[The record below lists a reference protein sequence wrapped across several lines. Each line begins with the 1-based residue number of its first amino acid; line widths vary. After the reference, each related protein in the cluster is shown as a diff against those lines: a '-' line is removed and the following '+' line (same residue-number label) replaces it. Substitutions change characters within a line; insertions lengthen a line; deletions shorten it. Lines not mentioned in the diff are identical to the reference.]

1 MQISIERRAEIALR
15 SLEGAERTKVEI
27 ALAELLSVDA
37 RALHTNVNI
46 TRLVRESSGKNLF
59 VYKVGKEMRLVI
71 SFEGDS
77 CIVEDVFYRNRLAG
91 FVGKGMQQ

>member
-1 MQISIERRAEIALR
+1 MQISIERRVEIALR
-15 SLEGAERTKVEI
+15 SLEGEERKKVEI

-37 RALHTNVNI
+37 RALHANVNI

-71 SFEGDS
+71 SFEGDR
-77 CIVEDVFYRNRLAG
+77 CVVEDVFYRNRLAG

>member
-1 MQISIERRAEIALR
+1 MQISIERRVEIALR
-15 SLEGAERTKVEI
+15 SLESAERKKVEM
-27 ALAELLSVDA
+27 ALADLLRIDT
-37 RALHTNVNI
+37 RAPHANVNI

-59 VYKVGKEMRLVI
+59 LYKVGREIRLVI
-71 SFEGDS
+71 SFEDDK